1 MADKSAA
8 NAKSVQTLVL
18 NLEQSVSGA
27 FVGSAGTIRL
37 AVLGLV
43 GGLHVL
49 IEDIPGVGK
58 TTLAAALS
66 RAAGLSFSRIQF
78 TPDMLPGDVLGMSV
92 WDPQLHNFV
101 FREGPINAGFILAD
115 ELNRTSP
122 RTQSAFLE
130 AMQDGQVTID
140 GKTRIL
146 PQPFFLIATQNPASF
161 AGTFPL
167 PEAELDRFGISF
179 PIGYPSREDETEI
192 LRRKSLAPP
201 EVKTVSNP
209 EEILEA
215 RAIIQAVHIAD
226 NVRDYIVQLVR
237 ETRASG
243 DIRLGASPRAAIF
256 LQQAA
261 RSHAASE
268 GRAFVIPEDVEAMAE
283 PVLAHRIQLSSQ
295 ARLSQ
300 TDTRK
305 CIRAVCGAVQKPT
318 GL

>member
-1 MADKSAA
+1 MANKTAG
-8 NAKSVQTLVL
+8 NTKSVQTLIL
-18 NLEQSVSGA
+18 NLEQSVSEV
-27 FVGSAGTIRL
+27 FVGTSETIRL

-58 TTLAAALS
+58 TTLASALS
-66 RAAGLSFSRIQF
+66 TAAGLSFSRIQF
-78 TPDMLPGDVLGMSV
+78 TPDMLPGDVLGMNV

-146 PQPFFLIATQNPASF
+146 PLPFFLIATQNPASF

-179 PIGYPSREDETEI
+179 PIGYPSRENETEI
-192 LRRKSLAPP
+192 LRRKSLASPN
-201 EVKTVSNP
+201 VKTVSNAD
-209 EEILEA
+209 E
-215 RAIIQAVHIAD
+215 IQAARETIKMLHIAD
-226 NVRDYIVQLVR
+226 SVRDYIVQLVR
-237 ETRASG
+237 ETRTSG
-243 DIRLGASPRAAIF
+243 DIRLGASPRAAIY

-261 RSHAASE
+261 RAKAASE

-305 CIRAVCGAVQKPT
+305 CIRAVCGAVPKPT

>member
-1 MADKSAA
+1 MDDKAAA
-8 NAKSVQTLVL
+8 NALSVRTLVL
-18 NLEQSVSGA
+18 NLERSVSEA
-27 FVGSAGTIRL
+27 FVGSGEIIRL

-92 WDPQLHNFV
+92 WDPQLHEFL

-179 PIGYPSREDETEI
+179 PIGYPSLEHETEI
-192 LRRKSLAPP
+192 LRRKSLVQG
-201 EVKTVSNP
+201 EVKTVSDA
-209 EEILEA
+209 EQILAA
-215 RAIIQAVHIAD
+215 RETIKTLHIAE

-237 ETRASG
+237 ETRVSG

-256 LQQAA
+256 LQQASRA
-261 RSHAASE
+261 KAASE
-268 GRAFVIPEDVEAMAE
+268 GRSFVIPEDVEAMAE

-295 ARLSQ
+295 ARLGQ
-300 TDTRK
+300 TDSRK
-305 CIRAVCGAVQKPT
+305 CIRAVCAAVPKPT

>member
-1 MADKSAA
+1 MADKSVS
-8 NAKSVQTLVL
+8 NAQSIRTLVL
-18 NLEQSVSGA
+18 SLEQSVSEA
-27 FVGSAGTIRL
+27 FVGSNETIRL

-66 RAAGLSFSRIQF
+66 SAAGLSFSRIQF

-92 WDPQLHNFV
+92 WDPQLHDFV

-146 PQPFFLIATQNPASF
+146 PKPFFLIATQNPASF

-179 PIGYPSREDETEI
+179 PIGYPSREDEIEI
-192 LRRKSLAPP
+192 LRRKSLVTS
-201 EVKTVSNP
+201 EVKTVSNA
-209 EEILEA
+209 EEILAA
-215 RAIIQAVHIAD
+215 RETVKTLHIE
-226 NVRDYIVQLVR
+226 NNIRDYIVQLVR
-237 ETRASG
+237 ETRVSG

-261 RSHAASE
+261 RAKAASE

-305 CIRAVCGAVQKPT
+305 CIRAVCGAVPKPT